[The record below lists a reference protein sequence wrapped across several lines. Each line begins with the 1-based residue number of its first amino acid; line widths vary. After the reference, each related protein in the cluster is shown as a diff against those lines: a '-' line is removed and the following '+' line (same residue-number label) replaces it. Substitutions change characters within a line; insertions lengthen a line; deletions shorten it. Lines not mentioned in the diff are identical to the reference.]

1 MCPTPASSWHRPF
14 SHKDEL
20 ENFEEVK
27 ELLCKGGTEELCAML
42 RKAPE
47 EAPHPR
53 GGGGD
58 VTG

>member
-1 MCPTPASSWHRPF
+1 
-14 SHKDEL
+14 
-20 ENFEEVK
+20 VK

-42 RKAPE
+42 REAPE

-53 GGGGD
+53 GGGYD